1 MISRRNRRKLRK
13 AEKRSNI
20 EISNLDLSLQSV
32 QLINLARSMTRAQ
45 FYYPNSVEVYTDGA
59 NKFSQLERDLEN
71 AQNFIHIQYY
81 IFSDDDLGQRVASIL
96 ERKAKQGVR
105 VKLIYDH
112 VGSFG
117 TSNKFFKRLRAAGIE
132 AHPFF
137 KVTFPQLGTRIN
149 WRNHRKLVVIDG
161 RLAYLGGMNVAQRY
175 IDGGKSFNKWRD
187 THVRLTGAI
196 VKAVNYSFAVDWN
209 FMGGPLIDDAFAE
222 PDNYATPGANAISN
236 VGAQLLVSGPTSQ
249 WSNIAFSFQKAISM
263 ARKRVFIQTPYFLP
277 TEALLKALQTA
288 ALAHIDVRIMLPAK
302 SDSTMLTYASASYI
316 AECLRS
322 GIKFYLYREGM
333 LHSKTIII
341 DDEIVSIGS
350 TNFDFRSFDYNF
362 ESNIFFYSRD
372 FNAKMLEIFRHDI
385 SNCNRVLADNWRKR
399 PLGNKIAESI
409 LRLLSPVL

>member
-1 MISRRNRRKLRK
+1 
-13 AEKRSNI
+13 
-20 EISNLDLSLQSV
+20 
-32 QLINLARSMTRAQ
+32 
-45 FYYPNSVEVYTDGA
+45 
-59 NKFSQLERDLEN
+59 
-71 AQNFIHIQYY
+71 
-81 IFSDDDLGQRVASIL
+81 
-96 ERKAKQGVR
+96 
-105 VKLIYDH
+105 
-112 VGSFG
+112 
-117 TSNKFFKRLRAAGIE
+117 
-132 AHPFF
+132 
-137 KVTFPQLGTRIN
+137 
-149 WRNHRKLVVIDG
+149 
-161 RLAYLGGMNVAQRY
+161 
-175 IDGGKSFNKWRD
+175 
-187 THVRLTGAI
+187 
-196 VKAVNYSFAVDWN
+196 
-209 FMGGPLIDDAFAE
+209 MGGPLIDDAFAE